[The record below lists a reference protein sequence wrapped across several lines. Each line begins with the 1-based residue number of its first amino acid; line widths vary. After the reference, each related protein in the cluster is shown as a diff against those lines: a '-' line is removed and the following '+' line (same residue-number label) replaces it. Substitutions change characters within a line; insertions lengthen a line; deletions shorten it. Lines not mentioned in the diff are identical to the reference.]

1 MITQAMQ
8 ALVDRLA
15 AGGVRACT
23 DERDLNPPAVLIRPP
38 ALSWQFGGCV
48 SGDWTLLAAVPDTG
62 TGPSLA
68 ALDELITATQA
79 ALGGE
84 IVAGAPAALR
94 TSDSG
99 SPLPAYRLTFTA
111 DLVEGISR

>member
-8 ALVDRLA
+8 AMVDRLA

-38 ALSWQFGGCV
+38 ALNYQFGGCV
-48 SGDWTLLAAVPDTG
+48 AGDWELFAAVPDAG

-68 ALDELITATQA
+68 ALDELIAATQA
-79 ALGGE
+79 AL
-84 IVAGAPAALR
+84 AGAVVRAAPAALR
-94 TSDSG
+94 SNDSG
-99 SPLPAYRLTFTA
+99 APLPAYRLTFTS
-111 DLVEGISR
+111 DL